1 MDPDGQGIIMNLRL
15 ALLDVRTCATKGSA
29 AECVAFVARI
39 RDFVPVR
46 GRGFRGHSRS
56 VRVGEAK
63 NKLELEEINRFDT
76 VSTYLHRSIF
86 LSSMTLQPSS
96 ICGLAAASRA
106 TSEIVFAGYGHPS
119 RIPATKSRIFS
130 SSFKNN
136 DISMK
141 TLHI

>member
-119 RIPATKSRIFS
+119 RILRRNPVYFLAVSKT
-130 SSFKNN
+130 
-136 DISMK
+136 MK
-141 TLHI
+141 TLRT